1 MKINPILA
9 IDGYKVSHRAQ
20 YPQGTTQVYSNFTPR
35 SDRFFSSPVA
45 DGKLVFFGLQGF
57 LQWFMVDLFNDAFFA
72 RPQEDVVNEYKAVMD
87 SYLGKDAVPVDH
99 IRALHNLGYL
109 PLHIKSL
116 DEGSKVPMKV
126 PVLTITNTRDEFFW
140 LVNYLETVLSAELWK
155 ASTNATIAHHY
166 RKVCEQWAVKT
177 CSDMSHL
184 DFQCHDFSFRGMAG
198 LQDTM
203 QAGAGHLLSFKGTD
217 SIPSLL
223 YARDHY
229 TAGEDYF
236 IGASIPATEHSV
248 MCMGEK
254 EQEIETFRRLIVDL
268 YPQGF
273 VSIVSDTWDYWR
285 VVTEY
290 TRELKQ
296 IILNREGR
304 VVFRPDSGDPVEI
317 LCGTG
322 ADDDTRGD
330 RSPEEKGSVEVL
342 WEIFGGTVN
351 EKGYK
356 VLDPHVGL
364 IYGDSITLARA
375 DEILRRL
382 EAKGFASSN
391 VVFGVGSFTYQ
402 YNTRDTFGFAMK
414 ATWGAVN
421 GEGRMIFKEPK
432 TDSGLKRSARGLL
445 RVERDAQGELQL
457 HDEQTWEQERTGEL
471 KTRFLDGKLY
481 NVDHFEQIRQRLTAQ
496 R

>member
-20 YPQGTTQVYSNFTPR
+20 YPQGTTRVYSNFTPR
-35 SDRFFSSPVA
+35 SDRFFQSPLA

-57 LQWFMVDLFNDAFFA
+57 LQWFLVDQFNEAFFA
-72 RPQEDVVNEYKAVMD
+72 RPEDEVVNEYKQVMD
-87 SYLGKDAVPVDH
+87 GYLGRDTVPVDH
-99 IRALHNLGYL
+99 IRDLHRLGYL

-116 DEGSKVPMKV
+116 DEGTKVPMKV
-126 PVLTITNTRDEFFW
+126 PVLTIINTKEEFFW

-166 RKVCEQWAVKT
+166 RKICERWAEKT
-177 CSDMSHL
+177 CSDLTHL

-198 LQDTM
+198 LQDAA
-203 QAGAGHLLSFKGTD
+203 QAGCGHLLSFKGTD
-217 SIPSLL
+217 SIPALL
-223 YARDHY
+223 YARDYY
-229 TAGEDYF
+229 TESDDYF

-248 MCMGEK
+248 MCMGER
-254 EQEIETFRRLIVDL
+254 EHEIETFRRLIADI

-285 VVTEY
+285 VLSEF
-290 TRELKQ
+290 TRELKG
-296 IILNREGR
+296 IIMQRQGR

-317 LCGTG
+317 LCGT
-322 ADDDTRGD
+322 AATDDVRTE
-330 RSPEEKGSVEVL
+330 RSVEEKGSVEVL
-342 WEIFGGTVN
+342 WEIFGGTIN
-351 EKGYK
+351 DKGYK

-375 DEILRRL
+375 DEIMRRL

-414 ATWGAVN
+414 ATWGEVS

-432 TDSGLKRSARGLL
+432 TDNGLKRSARGLL
-445 RVERDAQGELQL
+445 RVERNALGELQL
-457 HDEQTWEQERTGEL
+457 HDEQTLEQELQGEL
-471 KTRFLDGKLY
+471 KTRFLDGKVFRREHL
-481 NVDHFEQIRQRLTAQ
+481 EQIRARLAAQ

>member
-1 MKINPILA
+1 MKMNPILA

-57 LQWFMVDLFNDAFFA
+57 LRWFMVDLFNEAFFA

-116 DEGSKVPMKV
+116 DEGSTVPMKV

-285 VVTEY
+285 VMTEY

-296 IILNREGR
+296 IILAREGR
-304 VVFRPDSGDPVEI
+304 VVFRPDSGDPVAI

-457 HDEQTWEQERTGEL
+457 HDEQTWEQEKTGEL

-481 NVDHFEQIRQRLTAQ
+481 NVDHFEQIRQRLAVQ

>member
-1 MKINPILA
+1 MNMNPILA

-57 LQWFMVDLFNDAFFA
+57 LRWFMVDLFNDAFFA
-72 RPQEDVVNEYKAVMD
+72 RPQEDVVNEYKTVMD

-285 VVTEY
+285 VMTEY
-290 TRELKQ
+290 THELKQ

-322 ADDDTRGD
+322 ADDDTRNT
-330 RSPEEKGSVEVL
+330 RTPEEKGSVEVL

>member
-20 YPQGTTQVYSNFTPR
+20 YPQGTTRVYSNFTPR
-35 SDRFFSSPVA
+35 SDRFFQSPLA

-57 LQWFMVDLFNDAFFA
+57 LQWFLVDQFNEAFFA
-72 RPQEDVVNEYKAVMD
+72 RPEDEVVNEYKQIMD
-87 SYLGKDAVPVDH
+87 GYLGRDTVPVDH
-99 IRALHNLGYL
+99 IRDLHRLGYL

-116 DEGSKVPMKV
+116 DEGTKVPMKV
-126 PVLTITNTRDEFFW
+126 PVLTIINTKEEFFW

-166 RKVCEQWAVKT
+166 RKICERWAEKT
-177 CSDMSHL
+177 CSDLTHL

-198 LQDTM
+198 LQDAA
-203 QAGAGHLLSFKGTD
+203 QAGCGHLLSFKGTD
-217 SIPSLL
+217 SIPALL
-223 YARDHY
+223 YARDY
-229 TAGEDYF
+229 YAESDDYF

-248 MCMGEK
+248 MCMGER
-254 EQEIETFRRLIVDL
+254 EHEIETFRRLIADI

-285 VVTEY
+285 VLSEF
-290 TRELKQ
+290 TRELKG
-296 IILNREGR
+296 IIMQRQGR

-317 LCGTG
+317 LCGT
-322 ADDDTRGD
+322 AATDDVRTE
-330 RSPEEKGSVEVL
+330 RSVEEKGSVEVL
-342 WEIFGGTVN
+342 WEIFGGTIN
-351 EKGYK
+351 DKGYK

-375 DEILRRL
+375 DEIMRRL

-414 ATWGAVN
+414 ATWGEVS

-432 TDSGLKRSARGLL
+432 TDNGLKRSARGLL
-445 RVERDAQGELQL
+445 RVERNALGELQL
-457 HDEQTWEQERTGEL
+457 HDEQTLEQELQGEL
-471 KTRFLDGKLY
+471 KTRFLDGKVFRREHL
-481 NVDHFEQIRQRLTAQ
+481 EQIRARLAAQ

>member
-20 YPQGTTQVYSNFTPR
+20 YPQGTTRVYSNFTPR
-35 SDRFFSSPVA
+35 SDRFFQSPLA

-57 LQWFMVDLFNDAFFA
+57 LQWFLVDQFNEAFFA
-72 RPQEDVVNEYKAVMD
+72 RPEDEVVNEYKQVMD
-87 SYLGKDAVPVDH
+87 GYLGRDVVPVDH
-99 IRALHNLGYL
+99 IRDLHRLGYL

-116 DEGSKVPMKV
+116 DEGTKVPMKV
-126 PVLTITNTRDEFFW
+126 PVLTIINTKEEFFW

-155 ASTNATIAHHY
+155 SSTNATIAHHY
-166 RKVCEQWAVKT
+166 RKICERWAEKT
-177 CSDMSHL
+177 CSDLTHL

-198 LQDTM
+198 LQDAA
-203 QAGAGHLLSFKGTD
+203 QAGCGHLLSFKGTD
-217 SIPSLL
+217 SIPALL
-223 YARDHY
+223 YARDYY
-229 TAGEDYF
+229 TESEDCF

-248 MCMGEK
+248 MCMGER
-254 EQEIETFRRLIVDL
+254 EHEIETFRRLIADI

-285 VVTEY
+285 VLSEF
-290 TRELKQ
+290 TRELKG
-296 IILNREGR
+296 IIMQRQGR

-317 LCGTG
+317 LCGT
-322 ADDDTRGD
+322 AASDDVRTE
-330 RSPEEKGSVEVL
+330 RSVEEKGSVEVL
-342 WEIFGGTVN
+342 WEIFGGTIN
-351 EKGYK
+351 DKGYK

-375 DEILRRL
+375 DEIMRRL

-414 ATWGAVN
+414 ATWGEVS

-432 TDSGLKRSARGLL
+432 TDNGLKRSARGLL
-445 RVERDAQGELQL
+445 RVDRDALGELQL
-457 HDEQTWEQERTGEL
+457 HDEQTLEQELQGEL
-471 KTRFLDGKLY
+471 KTRFLDGKVFRHEHL
-481 NVDHFEQIRQRLTAQ
+481 EQIRARLAAQ

>member
-1 MKINPILA
+1 MKMNPILA

-99 IRALHNLGYL
+99 ILALHNLGYL
-109 PLHIKSL
+109 PLHVKSL

-126 PVLTITNTRDEFFW
+126 PVLTITNTHDEFFW

-285 VVTEY
+285 VMAEY

-322 ADDDTRGD
+322 ADDDTRNT
-330 RSPEEKGSVEVL
+330 RTPEEKGSVEVL

-457 HDEQTWEQERTGEL
+457 HDEQTWEQEKTGEL

>member
-1 MKINPILA
+1 MKMNPILA

-57 LQWFMVDLFNDAFFA
+57 LRWFMVDLFNDAFFA
-72 RPQEDVVNEYKAVMD
+72 RPQEDVVNEYKTVMD

-285 VVTEY
+285 VMTEY

-322 ADDDTRGD
+322 ADDDTRKT
-330 RSPEEKGSVEVL
+330 RTPEEKGSVEVL

-351 EKGYK
+351 DKGYK